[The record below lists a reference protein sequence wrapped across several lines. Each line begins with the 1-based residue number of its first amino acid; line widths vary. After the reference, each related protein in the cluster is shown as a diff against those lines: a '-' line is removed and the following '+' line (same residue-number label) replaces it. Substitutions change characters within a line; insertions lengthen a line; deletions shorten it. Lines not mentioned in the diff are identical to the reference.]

1 MFADHRASCQG
12 RPPAHWLDSRT
23 LKRPSRPPDGSTTP
37 GFKRQASEL
46 NGKDYVAASPFGS
59 SENVNIKTKTI
70 PTISGS
76 LVYKFPAHAI
86 TILELRGSE

>member
-1 MFADHRASCQG
+1 MESPRQG
-12 RPPAHWLDSRT
+12 LSGRLPR
-23 LKRPSRPPDGSTTP
+23 LK
-37 GFKRQASEL
+37 
-46 NGKDYVAASPFGS
+46 GKDYVAASPFGS

-86 TILELRGSE
+86 TIFELRGSE